1 MIRII
6 VSSTE
11 ISDKKIGSWTQRIST
26 FSFKYPDFFNFY
38 LGPTLGD
45 QRFIF
50 CRKRSI
56 ISVLSKFFPFFL
68 SPLYRTGNYL
78 AAFRNLYNPSQN
90 IQVLVMDDVMLLAG
104 FAMLKEKGFQFQL
117 IYSFHGHSFKTGGKW
132 INQVNKVLFL
142 SKLGYLATKEGYEEF
157 TPEVVIV
164 GNGVDSSKYFPLSA
178 EEKLLRKTQK
188 GYTQDDILITWLSND
203 RPKKGLNLFLSLIP
217 LLLLKFPNL
226 KFQIIGTDSKYPIE
240 DPRVIFIGR
249 LPNNQLPDYLQISDI
264 YCFTSLWRE
273 GFGLSLAE
281 AAKCGNV
288 IVASKIGGI
297 PEVIED
303 FSPSFLVELPNILD
317 CWESQIGKAINYLK
331 SYQPDS
337 EALNDFHSIENWE
350 HRFLKALEN

>member
-38 LGPTLGD
+38 LGPTEGEEK
-45 QRFIF
+45 FIL

-56 ISVLSKFFPFFL
+56 IPVLSKFFPLFL
-68 SPLYRTGNYL
+68 NPPYRTGNYL
-78 AAFRNLYNPSQN
+78 AAFKKIYDPSQE
-90 IQVLVMDDVMLLAG
+90 IQVLVMDDVILLAG
-104 FAMLKEKGFQFQL
+104 FAMLKEQGFKFHL
-117 IYSFHGHSFKTGGKW
+117 VYSFHGHSFKTGGKW

-142 SKLGYLATKEGYEEF
+142 SKLGYLATKENYDEF

-164 GNGVDSSKYFPLSA
+164 GNGVDSNKYFPLSA
-178 EEKLLRKTQK
+178 AEKSLKRTKK
-188 GYTQDDILITWLSND
+188 GYSQKDILITWLSND
-203 RPKKGLNLFLSLIP
+203 RPKKGLKLFLSLIP
-217 LLLLKFPNL
+217 LLLVKYPNL
-226 KFQIIGTDSKYPIE
+226 KFQIIGTDSKYPFE
-240 DPRVIFIGR
+240 DARVSFIGR

-281 AAKCGNV
+281 SAKCGNV
-288 IVASKIGGI
+288 IVASKNGGI
-297 PEVIED
+297 PEVIKD
-303 FSPSFLVELPNILD
+303 FSPSFLVDLPNILD
-317 CWESQIGKAINYLK
+317 CWEIQIENAINYLK

-337 EALNDFHSIENWE
+337 DELNDFHNIENWE